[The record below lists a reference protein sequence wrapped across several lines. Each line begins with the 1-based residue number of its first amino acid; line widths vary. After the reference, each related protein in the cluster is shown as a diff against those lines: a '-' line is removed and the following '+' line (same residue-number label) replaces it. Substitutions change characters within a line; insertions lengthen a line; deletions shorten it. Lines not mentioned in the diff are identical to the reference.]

1 MVTLVKWLEYSALH
15 HYNTETLN
23 VKKHNSATF
32 GAKVI
37 GLQHESGA
45 FV

>member
-1 MVTLVKWLEYSALH
+1 MLSICVYAL
-15 HYNTETLN
+15 YGVLKGETAN

-45 FV
+45 FA